1 MNTDTTTTNVF
12 TSITLRFVC
21 SLLMLCSSVLS
32 APASAHVKWFV
43 EFDIADP
50 PQPVLQ
56 LLSPM
61 MLGFILLAITG
72 ITVSRYVDAAWSK
85 QWTISFLP
93 FIKTEHTDLPL
104 TIVRVGTGVFFMAL
118 WLIGNTILTPELTTD
133 SPYIPAIQLTLAI
146 ATFFRS
152 LFPLI
157 GIGILGLY
165 GYAVYRYG
173 LFHMLDYVFFV
184 ALGLF
189 FILTHLNIRRLNPHR
204 INLFRWF
211 VGFAFM
217 WSAMEKIAY
226 PQWFDP
232 FLDQYPFLQMG
243 FERDF
248 FLLSAAFVELSL
260 FYIIMRYHNG
270 AALIALIANLMV
282 FSGNLYFGK
291 IDALGHFPANMMLLV
306 ITLVGNNKI
315 QCPKQN
321 LRTAALTETLRFVL
335 TCMGILTLYYFLHWL
350 EFGN

>member
-1 MNTDTTTTNVF
+1 MISDIDMRAITSTTSKSCVQRF
-12 TSITLRFVC
+12 YWVLATLFIAV
-21 SLLMLCSSVLS
+21 S
-32 APASAHVKWFV
+32 ATPAHAHVKWFV

-61 MLGFILLAITG
+61 MLGFMLLAITG
-72 ITVSRYVDAAWSK
+72 ITVSRYVDAAWSR
-85 QWTISFLP
+85 QWTLSFLP

-104 TIVRVGTGVFFMAL
+104 TIVRVGTGVFFLAL

-133 SPYIPAIQLTLAI
+133 NPYIPAIQLTIAL

-152 LFPLI
+152 LFPFI
-157 GIGILGLY
+157 GVGILGLY
-165 GYAVYRYG
+165 GYAIYRYG
-173 LFHMLDYVFFV
+173 LFHMLDYAFFI

-189 FILTHLNIRRLNPHR
+189 FILSHLNIRRLNPLR
-204 INLFRWF
+204 INLFRWL

-270 AALIALIANLMV
+270 AALTALLANLMV
-282 FSGNLYFGK
+282 FSGNIYFGK
-291 IDALGHFPANMMLLV
+291 IDALSLIH
-306 ITLVGNNKI
+306 I
-315 QCPKQN
+315 
-321 LRTAALTETLRFVL
+321 
-335 TCMGILTLYYFLHWL
+335 
-350 EFGN
+350 